1 MTRVILLLKKTTM
14 KDIATK
20 ANVSIATVSYVLN
33 NVDNQTIPET
43 TRSHILRLAE
53 ELHYIP
59 NLTARSLVRKK
70 TGLIGILINKSPNMP
85 YWKRHNY
92 SSFIGN
98 LEQLLT
104 SAGYHTLLFTLDAAN
119 PSLDIIVERKLEA
132 VFLVDVRDDVFYSI
146 SSHFVEGIPLILMD
160 SIIEDKL
167 FKQIIFDYHTAL
179 QLASPH
185 DPSQVC
191 LIMENYNNASLV
203 RYILEAVGLSE
214 DAIYIINDI
223 SELEA
228 ISTNI
233 RFTKAIVIN
242 EFIGNYLERLNIFSS
257 ITVICTCHCPE
268 ILTSANTRTITFKED
283 KSDTA
288 FRVMEYLLQK
298 VDYSTQ
304 NLNRH
309 YIKVNSEN

>member
-1 MTRVILLLKKTTM
+1 MIRVILILKKTTM

-20 ANVSIATVSYVLN
+20 AKVSVATVSYVLN
-33 NVDNQTIPET
+33 NVDNQSIPET
-43 TRSHILRLAE
+43 TRSQILNIAK

-92 SSFIGN
+92 SSFVEG

-104 SAGYHTLLFTLDAAN
+104 SAGYHTLLYSLDAVN

-146 SSHFVEGIPLILMD
+146 SSNFVEGVPLILID
-160 SIIEDKL
+160 SLTEDKL
-167 FKQIIFDYHTAL
+167 FNQIIFDYHSAIN
-179 QLASPH
+179 SVSSE

-191 LIMENYNNASLV
+191 LIMENYNNSSLV
-203 RYILEAVGLSE
+203 SHILETLDLSE
-214 DAIYIINDI
+214 DAIFIIHDI
-223 SELEA
+223 SEIEA

-233 RFTKAIVIN
+233 TFTQAIVIN
-242 EFIGNYLERLNIFSS
+242 EFIGNYLEKLNLFSS
-257 ITVICTCHCPE
+257 LTVICTCHCPE
-268 ILTSANTRTITFKED
+268 ILISANTRSITFQED
-283 KSDTA
+283 KSATA
-288 FRVMEYLLQK
+288 FRIMEDLLK
-298 VDYSTQ
+298 NVDYSTQ
-304 NLNRH
+304 GTNRY
-309 YIKVNSEN
+309 YIKVNAEN